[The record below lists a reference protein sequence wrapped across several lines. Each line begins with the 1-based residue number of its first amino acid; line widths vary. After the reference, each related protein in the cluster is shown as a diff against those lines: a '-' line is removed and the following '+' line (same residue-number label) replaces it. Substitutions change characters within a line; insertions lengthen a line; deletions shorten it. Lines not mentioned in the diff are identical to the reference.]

1 MNMSF
6 LHLENFESMKS
17 LEMIIQE
24 RSINQASEGIQNVA
38 FVGSDST
45 ETTNCTCTA
54 GRSTRNATFVIEG
67 ITVAIHNIT

>member
-6 LHLENFESMKS
+6 SHLENFESMKS

-24 RSINQASEGIQNVA
+24 RSINRASKGIQNVA
-38 FVGSDST
+38 SVGSDST
-45 ETTNCTCTA
+45 ETTNCTRIA

-67 ITVAIHNIT
+67 ITAAIHNIT